1 MSEKRKTDRALKI
14 QGNKAEKDVASLL
27 TSLGSAYHV
36 FNNVMLKTGKGTTQ
50 VDHIVISRYG
60 IFVIETKSHKG
71 TIFGDCNSKMWTQ
84 VLFTKSGQKNY
95 PFYSPYLQ
103 NYGHLRNLYKLF
115 NLSYMYFLGIIC
127 FTSDSV
133 DISRIN
139 CQNAIIINQL
149 GAVILS
155 HTQIL
160 FTEQQVLELCNTL
173 KSGNI
178 QSKYYD
184 RKHVNYVKS
193 LQGRKK

>member
-1 MSEKRKTDRALKI
+1 MSTRKKTDRALKI
-14 QGNKAEKDVASLL
+14 QGNRAEKGVADILY
-27 TSLGSAYHV
+27 SLGYDYHI

-50 VDHIVISRYG
+50 IDHVVISKYG

-84 VLFTKSGQKNY
+84 VLFTKTGQKNY

-115 NLSYMYFLGIIC
+115 NLNYVYFLGIIC

-133 DISRIN
+133 DLSRVQ
-139 CQNAIIINQL
+139 CQNAIRAESLRFIIT
-149 GAVILS
+149 S
-155 HTQIL
+155 HTQVL
-160 FTEQQVLELCNTL
+160 LTDTQVSELCSIL
-173 KSGNI
+173 KTCNI

-184 RKHVNYVKS
+184 KKHVNYVKS
-193 LQGRKK
+193 LQGGKR

>member
-50 VDHIVISRYG
+50 VDHVVVSRYG

-127 FTSDSV
+127 FTSDSI
-133 DISRIN
+133 DISRVN
-139 CQNAIIINQL
+139 CQNAITINQL
-149 GAVILS
+149 GTVILS
-155 HTQIL
+155 HTQVL
-160 FTEQQVLELCNTL
+160 FTEQQVAELCNIL

-193 LQGRKK
+193 L

>member
-1 MSEKRKTDRALKI
+1 MSTGKKTDRALKI
-14 QGNKAEKDVASLL
+14 QGNRAEKGVADILY
-27 TSLGSAYHV
+27 SLGYDYHI

-50 VDHIVISRYG
+50 IDHVVVSKYG

-115 NLSYMYFLGIIC
+115 NLNYMYFLGIIC
-127 FTSDSV
+127 FTSNSV
-133 DISRIN
+133 DLSRVQ
-139 CQNAIIINQL
+139 CQNAIRIESLRFIIT
-149 GAVILS
+149 S
-155 HTQIL
+155 HTQVL
-160 FTEQQVLELCNTL
+160 LTDTQVSELCSIL
-173 KSGNI
+173 KTGNI

-184 RKHVNYVKS
+184 KKHVSYVKS
-193 LQGRKK
+193 LQGGKR